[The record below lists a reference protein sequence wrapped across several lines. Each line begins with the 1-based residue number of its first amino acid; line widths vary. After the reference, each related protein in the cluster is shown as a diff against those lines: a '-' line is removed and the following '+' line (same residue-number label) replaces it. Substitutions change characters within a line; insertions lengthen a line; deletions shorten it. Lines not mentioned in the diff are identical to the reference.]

1 MNETL
6 HTVRCQVSENFCRP
20 NAKKK
25 KKKFLNLNIHMHK
38 RTIINTSNNVEIIKT
53 DHRP

>member
-25 KKKFLNLNIHMHK
+25 KKRNF
-38 RTIINTSNNVEIIKT
+38 
-53 DHRP
+53 